1 MVQLLVESVTN
12 LSIGKN
18 SHVGSS
24 RDKINFSFNDPA
36 NLRARLFMIS
46 TKAGC
51 LGVNLVAA
59 TRVVIFDASWNPTHD
74 IQSIFRVYRI
84 GQTKPVFIYR

>member
-1 MVQLLVESVTN
+1 
-12 LSIGKN
+12 
-18 SHVGSS
+18 
-24 RDKINFSFNDPA
+24 
-36 NLRARLFMIS
+36 MIS

-84 GQTKPVFIYR
+84 GQTKPVFIYRWDYRMGLIRAEQLDKC

>member
-18 SHVGSS
+18 PYGKS
-24 RDKINFSFNDPA
+24 RNNMNFSFNDPA
-36 NLRARLFMIS
+36 NLTARLFMIS

>member
-1 MVQLLVESVTN
+1 MIGIHSVYYTD
-12 LSIGKN
+12 IYFQF
-18 SHVGSS
+18 
-24 RDKINFSFNDPA
+24 INRFNDK
-36 NLRARLFMIS
+36 NDHLARLFMIS

-51 LGVNLVAA
+51 LGINLVAA

>member
-18 SHVGSS
+18 PYGKLH
-24 RDKINFSFNDPA
+24 DKINFSFNDPA

>member
-1 MVQLLVESVTN
+1 
-12 LSIGKN
+12 
-18 SHVGSS
+18 
-24 RDKINFSFNDPA
+24 
-36 NLRARLFMIS
+36 MIS

-84 GQTKPVFIYR
+84 GQTKPVFIYRYVN

>member
-18 SHVGSS
+18 PYGKSG
-24 RDKINFSFNDPA
+24 DKMNFSFNDPA

>member
-18 SHVGSS
+18 PYGKS
-24 RDKINFSFNDPA
+24 RDKMNFSFNDPA